1 MGLRLEQKAGVF
13 MIDGIGASLSG
24 MDSAITRMSNSAS
37 KIANASTTPPQGT
50 APTDISAELVSA
62 KVDSVLF
69 EANVKAL
76 KVQLETENRILDI
89 LT

>member
-1 MGLRLEQKAGVF
+1 

-24 MDSAITRMSNSAS
+24 MDSAVTRMSSSAS
-37 KIANASTTPPQGT
+37 KIARASVPPAAGET
-50 APTDISAELVSA
+50 AVNVAAELVSA
-62 KVDSVLF
+62 KIDSVLY

-76 KVQLETENRILDI
+76 KVQLETEQRILDI

>member
-1 MGLRLEQKAGVF
+1 

-24 MDSAITRMSNSAS
+24 MDSAITRMSNSAK
-37 KIANASTTPPQGT
+37 KIANASSPPPEGT
-50 APTDISAELVSA
+50 APTNIAAELVSA
-62 KVDSVLF
+62 KVDSILY

-76 KVQLETENRILDI
+76 KVQLETEQRILDI